1 MKHLELHIL
10 QSVPVTCL
18 NRDDLGSP
26 KTAFFGGAQRARVS
40 SQSWKRAIR
49 EYAHEISPDFFK
61 GKRSRLIIEPIK
73 DELIRL
79 GKSEEEALEAAKSI
93 ASVIGKLDVEAEK
106 KGLFRVKTVHYTSN
120 SELKAIAEL
129 FVEQLN
135 QLDNDPLSEKISKLE
150 NAKNADDDKKK
161 KIDKE
166 IKALDKKITS
176 VGQKAVKAIGA
187 SVLKDAADLAL
198 FGRMVAS
205 DHSLTIEGAAMFNHP
220 ISTHKM
226 DNELDFFAAVDD
238 WQKEGESGAGMTGTL
253 EFNSS
258 VYYRFAALNLD
269 MLADKE
275 HLACMTIDERK
286 KVVSAFIQATLE
298 AVPGMTKSNSGRKN
312 SMNGYTR
319 PAYVLGIVRE
329 KGHPIQFVNAFE
341 EPVWTGAGRGI
352 MKESIKRF
360 LKEEEQQNKT
370 WKLDKNQL
378 LRVSIEGV
386 FIDKKEGSKQS
397 DNKGDLKNWK
407 KAGVESEKEAASDEL
422 DIDQF
427 IKEMVNHVE

>member
-26 KTAFFGGAQRARVS
+26 KTAFFGGVQRARVS

-49 EYAHEISPDFFK
+49 EYAHEISPYFE
-61 GKRSRLIIEPIK
+61 GKRSRLIIEPLK
-73 DELIRL
+73 DELVKL
-79 GKSEEEALEAAKSI
+79 DKSEEEALEAAKSI
-93 ASVIGKLDVEAEK
+93 GSVIGKLDAEAEK
-106 KGLFRVKTVHYTSN
+106 KGLFRVKTVHYTSK
-120 SELKAIAEL
+120 SEFKAIAEL
-129 FVEQLN
+129 FVQQHDKLN
-135 QLDNDPLSEKISKLE
+135 DNPLSEKLSKQKGSE
-150 NAKNADDDKKK
+150 SADSDQNK
-161 KIDKE
+161 KILEE
-166 IKALDKKITS
+166 IKQLDKKITS
-176 VGQKAVKAIGA
+176 VSQKVVNAIGT

-198 FGRMVAS
+198 FGRMVAN

-220 ISTHKM
+220 ISTHKI

-258 VYYRFAALNLD
+258 VYYRFAALNMD

-286 KVVSAFIQATLE
+286 KVVSAFVQAILE

-319 PAYVLGIVRE
+319 PSYVLGIVRE

-341 EPVWTGAGRGI
+341 EPVWSGAGRGI
-352 MKESIKRF
+352 MKASIEK
-360 LKEEEQQNKT
+360 LQEEEEQQNKI
-370 WKLDKNQL
+370 WKLDKEQV
-378 LRVSIEGV
+378 LRISIEA
-386 FIDKKEGSKQS
+386 ISTDKKKS
-397 DNKGDLKNWK
+397 LKNWK
-407 KAGVESEKEAASDEL
+407 KTNAEKVCISTDFNIEEFIEELVNYVE
-422 DIDQF
+422 
-427 IKEMVNHVE
+427 

>member
-26 KTAFFGGAQRARVS
+26 KTAFFGGVQRARVS

-49 EYAHEISPDFFK
+49 EYAHEISPYFE
-61 GKRSRLIIEPIK
+61 GKRSRLIIEPLQ
-73 DELIRL
+73 DELVKL

-93 ASVIGKLDVEAEK
+93 GLVIGKLDAKAEN
-106 KGLFRVKTVHYTSN
+106 KGLFRVKTVHYTSK

-129 FVEQLN
+129 FIQQLGE
-135 QLDNDPLSEKISKLE
+135 LDNNPLIEKVNKLKD
-150 NAKNADDDKKK
+150 AQNADDDQKK
-161 KIDKE
+161 KIVKE
-166 IKALDKKITS
+166 IKTLDKKISS
-176 VGQKAVKAIGA
+176 VGQKAVKTIGA
-187 SVLKDAADLAL
+187 GVLKDAADLAL
-198 FGRMVAS
+198 FGRMVAN

-220 ISTHKM
+220 ISTHKV

-269 MLADKE
+269 MLANKK

-286 KVVSAFIQATLE
+286 EVVSAFVQATLE
-298 AVPGMTKSNSGRKN
+298 AVPGMTASNSGRKN

-319 PAYVLGIVRE
+319 PSYVLGIIRE

-341 EPVWTGAGRGI
+341 EPVWSGSGRGI
-352 MKESIKRF
+352 MKASIEK
-360 LKEEEQQNKT
+360 LQKEEKQQNKI
-370 WKLDKNQL
+370 WKLDKEQV
-378 LRVSIEGV
+378 LRVSIEAV
-386 FIDKKEGSKQS
+386 SVDTKES
-397 DNKGDLKNWK
+397 LENWK
-407 KAGVESEKEAASDEL
+407 KTNAENKKEDISEDL
-422 DIDQF
+422 DIEGF
-427 IKEMVNHVE
+427 IKELVNYVA